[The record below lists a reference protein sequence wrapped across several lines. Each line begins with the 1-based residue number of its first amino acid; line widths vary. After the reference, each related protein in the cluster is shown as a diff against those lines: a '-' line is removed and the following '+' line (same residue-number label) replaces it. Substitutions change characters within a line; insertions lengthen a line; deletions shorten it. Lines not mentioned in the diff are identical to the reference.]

1 MDVDLVM
8 QTVNMKLLLVFVGL
22 AAAASAEYAGI
33 WKDYHEEFGIAEAA
47 RIKQAEQSMDFDGAR
62 IVGGSGSNLGQH
74 PHLGGLIVGLTNG
87 RESVCGS
94 SLLSNT
100 RLVTAAHCWRH
111 GGSQGRTV
119 TVVLGSLRLFSGG
132 HRVASTNV
140 QLHASYSEST
150 LNNDIA
156 IIVIGWV
163 GYSNNIRNIN
173 IASGTNTF
181 AGNTAMASGFG
192 RQGDNQG
199 ITQNQSL
206 RHVTMQVITNQAC
219 ANVYGSRV
227 VVASVICTA
236 TTGGRGVCSGD
247 SGGPLDVGTGGNR
260 QLIGVTSFVHASGCE
275 RGQPAGFARVSSFNA
290 WIRQRL

>member
-1 MDVDLVM
+1 MKVLLIVVALV
-8 QTVNMKLLLVFVGL
+8 V
-22 AAAASAEYAGI
+22 AAAAEYEGI

-47 RIKQAEQSMDFDGAR
+47 RIKKAEQSMDFDGAR

-94 SLLSNT
+94 SLLTNT
-100 RLVTAAHCWRH
+100 RLLTAAHCWRH
-111 GGSQGRTV
+111 GQSQGRQV

-132 HRVASTNV
+132 HRVTSTNV
-140 QLHASYSEST
+140 QMHANYAEHT

-156 IIVIGWV
+156 IIVVGWV
-163 GYSNNIRNIN
+163 SYNNNIRNIN
-173 IASGTNTF
+173 LASGSNTF
-181 AGNTAMASGFG
+181 AGHTASAAGFG
-192 RQGDNQG
+192 RQGDSNGVQC
-199 ITQNQSL
+199 SL

-219 ANVYGSRV
+219 ANVYGNRV
-227 VVASVICTA
+227 IIASVICTA
-236 TTGGRGVCSGD
+236 TTGGRGVCQGD
-247 SGGPLDVGTGGNR
+247 SGGPLDVGTGDNR